1 MAHTQHHPVL
11 VVGAGPTGLTTAIEL
26 ARHGI
31 VPRVIDRRD
40 EPLST
45 PRALGLQ
52 ARALE
57 IGDTLGVSDEWLR
70 LGNWCEGFALYADG
84 KRQSELRHDLARF
97 GSRREGTLFLHQSE
111 TERVLRER
119 FQALGG
125 TIEWSTP
132 FESAEQHEDGFD
144 AIVGGDHVR
153 VDWLVGA
160 DGASSAVRD
169 ALGITFPG
177 HEDETWL
184 VCDGPWDVP
193 LTRDR
198 VHMCRTPGGNVVLFP
213 YGPGERWSAVDTEP
227 PDKEP
232 ETESERT
239 ALARTLEDRVHTATG
254 VRIGIERLEWVSRFT
269 IPQRHASAMREGRG
283 FLAGDAVHVHSP
295 ASGRGM
301 NAGIED
307 AHNLGWRLAA
317 VLRGEADP
325 AILDGYERERD
336 PAASRLLGMSWLGTR
351 LIEERPTPV
360 HRAFGA
366 LIALQQK
373 IGPLHRWVSRLY
385 TGEMSGLG
393 LDYEAGERF
402 PKLDPSDWQREDVRS
417 LLDWMREPGMKLLAG
432 PHAAPVPATG
442 FPLRVAEPALARLLG
457 VEDRVVVLR
466 PDGRSVGISDPRAE
480 DTAETL
486 RSFGL
491 RVDAGRYDGSQ
502 NNVIPRLDRPAA

>member
-1 MAHTQHHPVL
+1 MMHARHCSVL
-11 VVGAGPTGLTTAIEL
+11 IVGAGPTGLTAAVEL

-70 LGNWCEGFALYADG
+70 LGNWCEGFSLHADG
-84 KRQSELRHDLARF
+84 KREGELEHDLSSF

-111 TERVLRER
+111 TERILRER
-119 FQALGG
+119 FEALGG
-125 TIEWSTP
+125 VIERSTT
-132 FESAEQHEDGFD
+132 FEGAEQDEDGFD
-144 AIVGGDHVR
+144 AIVRGERVR
-153 VDWLVGA
+153 VDWLIGA

-169 ALGITFPG
+169 ALGIDFPG
-177 HEDETWL
+177 HDDETWL
-184 VCDGPWDVP
+184 VCDGPWHVP
-193 LTRDR
+193 LPRDR
-198 VHMCRTPGGNVVLFP
+198 VHMCRTPGGNIVLFP

-232 ETESERT
+232 ESESEHA
-239 ALARTLEDRVHTATG
+239 ALARTLEERVRAATG
-254 VRIGIERLEWVSRFT
+254 VQIGIGQLEWVSRFT

-317 VLRGEADP
+317 ILRGEADP

-351 LIEERPTPV
+351 LIEERPMPV
-360 HRAFGA
+360 YKAFGA

-373 IGPLHRWVSRLY
+373 IRPLHRWVSRLY

-402 PKLDPSDWQREDVRS
+402 PKLDPSDWQRKDVRN
-417 LLDWMREPGMKLLAG
+417 LINWMREPGTKLLVG
-432 PHAAPVPATG
+432 PNVASMPPTG
-442 FPLRVAEPALARLLG
+442 FPTWIAEASLAKRLDI
-457 VEDRVVVLR
+457 EDRLVILR
-466 PDGRSVGISDPRAE
+466 PDGRAFAILDPNTSSLSDA
-480 DTAETL
+480 L

-491 RVDAGRYDGSQ
+491 RGKIKA
-502 NNVIPRLDRPAA
+502 PEPDRSAA